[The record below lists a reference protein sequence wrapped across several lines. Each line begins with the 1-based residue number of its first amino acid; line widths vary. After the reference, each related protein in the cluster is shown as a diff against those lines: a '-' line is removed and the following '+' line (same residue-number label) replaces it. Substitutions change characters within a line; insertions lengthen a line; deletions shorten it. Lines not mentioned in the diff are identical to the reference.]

1 MNLTDLPAFSDNYI
15 WTWDDGARAL
25 VVDPGDAA
33 LEARGLQLAG
43 ILVTHHDEPLA
54 MFTALHRWK
63 DPFR

>member
-1 MNLTDLPAFSDNYI
+1 M
-15 WTWDDGARAL
+15 WDDGARTL

-54 MFTALHRWK
+54 VFTALHRWK